1 MNGLMAFPNLVAL
14 FALSGIVA
22 KETKDFWQR
31 KVSGEYDD
39 GLEAAKAA
47 KQAAKAK

>member
-14 FALSGIVA
+14 FALSGVVA
-22 KETKDFWQR
+22 KETADFWQR
-31 KVSGEYDD
+31 RQSGAYND

-47 KQAAKAK
+47 KKAAKGK